1 MDSLGVRG
9 LGIIGRMVM
18 TMVMLHGA
26 CGVVGAEES
35 RWRVSFQK
43 GDQRVESAAVVMPAA
58 DGPVMVA
65 VALQGADF
73 SATSLVLG
81 GKPVAAR
88 FVGYDAVSRLC
99 VFKPAEAVGEAE
111 LPWVEKA
118 PEQDGVTVKVGI
130 GAGGRVGTLRGK
142 VNRIGG
148 KVLPLALLRV
158 EIGGGAPDPGVAVTG
173 PDGKVLGVV
182 FRSGDAG
189 EDVYVI
195 PAQAVHRVVKDILT
209 NGRLVRG
216 WLGIS
221 LLVEN
226 SEPRITKVWAGSPAE
241 GAGLREGD
249 LITRIGKTEVGG
261 YADVA
266 DTFFYLIPGESV
278 ELTVGRE
285 GRSFRFALT
294 PTAERPN

>member
-1 MDSLGVRG
+1 MAVALTWLSGFCPFV
-9 LGIIGRMVM
+9 
-18 TMVMLHGA
+18 A
-26 CGVVGAEES
+26 AQEN
-35 RWRVSFQK
+35 RWKVSFQK
-43 GDQRVESAAVVMPAA
+43 GGQSVESAAVAMNTA
-58 DGPVMVA
+58 DGPVLVA

-73 SATSLVLG
+73 SATSLVLA

-99 VFKPAEAVGEAE
+99 VFKPADALGDAA
-111 LPWVEKA
+111 LPWVDKA
-118 PEQDGVTVKVGI
+118 PEHAGTALEV
-130 GAGGRVGTLRGK
+130 GAGKGTLKGK

-158 EIGGGAPDPGVAVTG
+158 EIAGKAPEPGAAVAG
-173 PDGKVLGVV
+173 PDGKVLGIV
-182 FRSGDAG
+182 FRSGDAR
-189 EDVYVI
+189 DVYVI
-195 PAQAVHRVVKDILT
+195 PAQAVHRVVRDILT

-226 SEPRITKVWAGSPAE
+226 SEPRITKIWAGSPAAD
-241 GAGLREGD
+241 AGLREGD
-249 LITRIGKTEVGG
+249 LITRIGKTDVSG

-266 DTFFYLIPGESV
+266 DTFFYLIPGEPV
-278 ELTVGRE
+278 EVTVVRDGKA
-285 GRSFRFALT
+285 FRFALT